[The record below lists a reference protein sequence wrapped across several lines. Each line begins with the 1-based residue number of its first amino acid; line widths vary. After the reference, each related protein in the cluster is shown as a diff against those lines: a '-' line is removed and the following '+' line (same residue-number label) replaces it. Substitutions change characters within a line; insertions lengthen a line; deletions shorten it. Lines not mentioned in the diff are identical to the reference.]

1 MTHAAYVYPA
11 YAVGAGAVLALVVH
25 AWSAMRRAER
35 AADAVRE
42 RAR

>member
-1 MTHAAYVYPA
+1 MTHATYVYPA

-42 RAR
+42 RGR